1 MRHVAEDR
9 GECEAVE
16 RRGPRPR
23 ALVFAYACE
32 PGRGSEPGAAWGV
45 VRALSQMADCTVLV
59 APEHIPGIRRWERRH
74 ASAGLTFI
82 EVPEPRWA
90 KFSKWHRVAWFAV
103 YLVWLRRAR
112 RSAVRLHKAVP
123 FDLACHASYSTYW
136 LPSPAVRLGV
146 PSLWG
151 PVGGAVTTPRRLWPL
166 LGWRGMM
173 GELLDLLSVRALA
186 RLPGTRRTWRDAT
199 VRLVQNPA
207 TLERLPASLRDTT
220 RILNHALL
228 ADVEPARARTPGS
241 RVLLVGS
248 LDARK
253 GGKLAIRALA
263 HAAEAVHLEIVGDG
277 PERPKLQRL
286 ADRLGVAH
294 RVHFAGQLPRAQVL
308 QKLESAAAV
317 VFTGLREEGGM
328 ALAEAM
334 FAGVPVIV
342 LAHGGA
348 RTVAEAAGEGSMVAL
363 IRPQAVEATAKA
375 MGDAMTRFVGSA
387 GSAPGPLLD
396 RGAAVRLLR
405 ESVELALTSPS
416 PTPDR
421 PE

>member
-1 MRHVAEDR
+1 
-9 GECEAVE
+9 
-16 RRGPRPR
+16 
-23 ALVFAYACE
+23 
-32 PGRGSEPGAAWGV
+32 V

-59 APEHIPGIRRWERRH
+59 APEHMQGIRSWEERH
-74 ASAGLTFI
+74 PGAGLAFI

-103 YLVWLRRAR
+103 YLVWLRRAHR
-112 RSAVRLHKAVP
+112 LAIRLHVAAR
-123 FDLACHASYSTYW
+123 FDLACHVSYSTYW

-151 PVGGAVTTPRRLWPL
+151 PVGGAVTTPRSLWPL
-166 LGWRGMM
+166 LGLRGMM
-173 GELLDLLSVRALA
+173 GELLDMLSVRVLA

-207 TLERLPASLRDTT
+207 TLERLPGSLRDRT

-228 ADVEPARARTPGS
+228 AEVEPARTRTPGA
-241 RVLLVGS
+241 RVLFIGS

-253 GGKLAIRALA
+253 GVKLAIRALA
-263 HAAEAVHLEIVGDG
+263 HASETVHLEIVGDG

-286 ADRLGVAH
+286 AARLGVAH
-294 RVHFAGQLPRAQVL
+294 RLHFSGRLPRAQVL

-317 VFTGLREEGGM
+317 LFTGLREEGGM

-348 RTVAEAAGEGSMVAL
+348 RTVAEAAREASMVAL
-363 IRPQAVEATAKA
+363 IRPQAVDATARA
-375 MGDAMTRFVGSA
+375 MGDAMTRFVRFPGT
-387 GSAPGPLLD
+387 APGPLLD
-396 RGAAVRLLR
+396 RTAAVRSLR
-405 ESVELALTSPS
+405 ESLDQALTSQG
-416 PTPDR
+416 PTR
-421 PE
+421 